1 MTTVAKALLIP
12 LAAALAT
19 YYNQYNGGATDS
31 GQIAK
36 GISYVGGFYSAY
48 LYASTPEYIVGHD
61 LGKNLHMI
69 GKIFT
74 LIQVKVTKL
83 LADYAIPGLF
93 EATELIAPCGGTD
106 HGHDHYGT
114 LT

>member
-1 MTTVAKALLIP
+1 MAKALLIP

-74 LIQVKVTKL
+74 TIVAFDTGKSYK
-83 LADYAIPGLF
+83 
-93 EATELIAPCGGTD
+93 ATGRLCYSRFIRG
-106 HGHDHYGT
+106 Y
-114 LT
+114 